1 MNKKHIL
8 FHLSEARKALK
19 ELIRDLHSRSQLRLR
34 QLSGRHGA
42 LVSPHRLSNVTTS
55 TQHGTRVTR
64 WSRPQTSVQKIFVVR
79 GSFLLTC
86 RYCLKDKLSSETMY
100 LTARRRSA
108 SL

>member
-8 FHLSEARKALK
+8 FHLSEARKALE

-42 LVSPHRLSNVTTS
+42 LVSLHRLSNITTS

-64 WSRPQTSVQKIFVVR
+64 WSRPQTGVQKKIVVVG
-79 GSFLLTC
+79 GSFLLTS
-86 RYCLKDKLSSETMY
+86 DGTQ
-100 LTARRRSA
+100 A
-108 SL
+108 